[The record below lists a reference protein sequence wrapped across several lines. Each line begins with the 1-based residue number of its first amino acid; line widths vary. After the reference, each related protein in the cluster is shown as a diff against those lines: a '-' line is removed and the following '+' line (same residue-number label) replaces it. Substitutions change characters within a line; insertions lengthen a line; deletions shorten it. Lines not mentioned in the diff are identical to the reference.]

1 MGRIVM
7 PEVGQRWRLKSQLT
21 AAVYDGKNSVKIL
34 ERCPGRVVLEMPW
47 SLRGRAGKSL
57 DTFLKL
63 YEHIEEG

>member
-1 MGRIVM
+1 MANIVM

-21 AAVYDGKNSVKIL
+21 AAVYDGKNSVKVIQV
-34 ERCPGRVVLEMPW
+34 CPDRVVVEMPW

-63 YEHIEEG
+63 YKPV